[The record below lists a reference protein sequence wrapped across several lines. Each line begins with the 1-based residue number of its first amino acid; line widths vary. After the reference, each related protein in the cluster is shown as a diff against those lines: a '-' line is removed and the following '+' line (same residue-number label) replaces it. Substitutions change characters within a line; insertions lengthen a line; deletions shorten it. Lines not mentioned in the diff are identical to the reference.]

1 MKKYLLFVLL
11 VGFCFANQR
20 FNRIPPD
27 ALNLDQLDIR
37 TNDFRNEEEL
47 LNFIDS
53 TMEINFIPGLSIS
66 IAKGGSI
73 VWNKHFGYTNI
84 NENILVDE
92 NTKFILSS
100 ASKTI
105 TATALMQ
112 LFQQNLFM
120 LDDDVDNYLP
130 FDISH
135 PLYPEIPITF
145 KMLLS
150 HTSGIKDN
158 WSFMPFYDGDSPLEL
173 SYYLSQYFSPS
184 GEFYDSNLN
193 FTDYAPGTGFSY
205 SNIGAALVG
214 LLVEEISNQSFNE
227 YCIENIFEPLG
238 MSDAYWFLSE
248 IENLNEV
255 ASPHQFAD
263 ESTDSLIVLEN
274 YGYSDYPAGQLRTT
288 SYNLAKFMNLF
299 INDGVHDG
307 VEILSPETIEL
318 MKTIHYPNVA
328 YDQGLIWYYKTL
340 NDRTLFGHSGSDKGS
355 LTEMFI
361 SFSDNIGVVLLSNSR
376 NHEGMAQIENAIFN
390 YAAETDFTMSLD
402 YECIAEDGTEGI
414 ELWGECYS
422 IDNTTHLGFPI
433 SIPDTASVIPQ
444 EIFSLT
450 NLRLLSLNY
459 SNISGPIPS
468 EISNLTKLVTLNLSN
483 NQISGS
489 IPPEIGN
496 LDSLFSLNLS
506 SNQLTGEIPLELL
519 SLTNLEGGVR
529 GAMLGTVFEHGL
541 NLSNNML
548 SGQIPENIGNL
559 SKLKS
564 IDFSSNQL
572 TGSLPI
578 HLYSLQD
585 LLSLDLSDNA
595 LSGEIVEEIG
605 NLISLEGVVTIA
617 HNSST
622 SYNALDISN
631 NQFIG
636 TIPQSICD
644 LPIEWDNDDSSDQL
658 YDFAG
663 NQFCPE
669 YPSCIDSSA
678 GTQDT
683 SNCAPLT
690 SLIEGRWLAPL
701 IEGAQANTMY
711 EFINNLRYTYYC
723 SSDTNGCD
731 STYWN
736 SLDLNDAIPNPNPY
750 TFINDTLAVD
760 VFFGNTWQRF
770 AAFECDGD
778 VISLSDSTS
787 SEWKWYRLGLD
798 ASECEDQELGI
809 PNITNTPEKFKL
821 TQNYPNPFNPTTS
834 ISYDLPKNSFV
845 YLTIYDL
852 TGKTVKTLVNS
863 LQYSGYKTVQ
873 WNSTN
878 QNNAPVPA
886 GVYFYEVR
894 AGNLSQT
901 KKMLLLK

>member
-1 MKKYLLFVLL
+1 MKKYLLFALL
-11 VGFCFANQR
+11 VGFCFGNQR
-20 FNRIPPD
+20 LNRIPPD

-53 TMEINFIPGLSIS
+53 TMETNFIPGLSIS

-130 FDISH
+130 FNISH

-173 SYYLSQYFSPS
+173 SYYLSQYFSPL
-184 GEFYDSNLN
+184 GEFYDNNLN

-238 MSDAYWFLSE
+238 VSDAYWFLSE
-248 IENLNEV
+248 IENLNKV
-255 ASPHQFAD
+255 ASPHEFAD
-263 ESTDSLIVLEN
+263 GSTDSLIVLEN

-307 VEILSPETIEL
+307 VEILSQETIEL
-318 MKTIHYPNVA
+318 MKTIHYPDIA

-340 NDRTLFGHSGSDKGS
+340 NERTLFGHGGSDKGS

-361 SFSDNIGVVLLSNSR
+361 SSSDDIGVVLLSNSR
-376 NHEGMAQIENAIFN
+376 NHEGMAQIENAVFN
-390 YAAETDFTMSLD
+390 YAVDTDFTISLD

-564 IDFSSNQL
+564 IDLSSNQL
-572 TGSLPI
+572 SGSLPI
-578 HLYSLQD
+578 QLYSLQD

-595 LSGEIVEEIG
+595 LSGEIVAEIG
-605 NLISLEGVVTIA
+605 NLISLEGVVTTA

-622 SYNALDISN
+622 SYSALDISN
-631 NQFIG
+631 NHFIG
-636 TIPQSICD
+636 TLPQSICD
-644 LPIEWDNDDSSDQL
+644 LPIEWDNASSSDLL
-658 YDFAG
+658 YDLGG

-669 YPSCIDSSA
+669 YPSCIESSA

-683 SNCAPLT
+683 SNCAPLS

-701 IEGAQANTMY
+701 IVGAQANTMY
-711 EFINNLRYTYYC
+711 EFINDLRYTYYC

-731 STYWN
+731 STNLN

-750 TFINDTLAVD
+750 TFINDTLTVD
-760 VFFGNTWQRF
+760 IFFGNTWQRF
-770 AAFECDGD
+770 ATFECDGS
-778 VISLSDSTS
+778 VVSLIDPTN
-787 SEWKWYRLGLD
+787 SEWKWHRVGLD
-798 ASECEDQELGI
+798 TSACENQELGI

-834 ISYDLPKNSFV
+834 INYDLPKSSFV

-863 LQYSGYKTVQ
+863 LQYAGYKTVQ

>member
-1 MKKYLLFVLL
+1 MKKYLSLILIVSGLFCQVDYATQIQPIFNNNCISCHANGGAYAGFLDLSSYSEIMEGGSSGNAVLPL
-11 VGFCFANQR
+11 NHSNSLLY
-20 FNRIPPD
+20 NRITLPASSQQFMPKLGS
-27 ALNLDQLDIR
+27 ALSQADIDLIAQWVDEGALEIP
-37 TNDFRNEEEL
+37 TDVDCYAA
-47 LNFIDS
+47 DS
-53 TMEINFIPGLSIS
+53 TE
-66 IAKGGSI
+66 
-73 VWNKHFGYTNI
+73 
-84 NENILVDE
+84 
-92 NTKFILSS
+92 
-100 ASKTI
+100 
-105 TATALMQ
+105 
-112 LFQQNLFM
+112 
-120 LDDDVDNYLP
+120 
-130 FDISH
+130 
-135 PLYPEIPITF
+135 
-145 KMLLS
+145 
-150 HTSGIKDN
+150 
-158 WSFMPFYDGDSPLEL
+158 
-173 SYYLSQYFSPS
+173 
-184 GEFYDSNLN
+184 
-193 FTDYAPGTGFSY
+193 
-205 SNIGAALVG
+205 
-214 LLVEEISNQSFNE
+214 
-227 YCIENIFEPLG
+227 
-238 MSDAYWFLSE
+238 
-248 IENLNEV
+248 
-255 ASPHQFAD
+255 
-263 ESTDSLIVLEN
+263 
-274 YGYSDYPAGQLRTT
+274 
-288 SYNLAKFMNLF
+288 
-299 INDGVHDG
+299 G
-307 VEILSPETIEL
+307 VEI
-318 MKTIHYPNVA
+318 
-328 YDQGLIWYYKTL
+328 
-340 NDRTLFGHSGSDKGS
+340 
-355 LTEMFI
+355 
-361 SFSDNIGVVLLSNSR
+361 
-376 NHEGMAQIENAIFN
+376 
-390 YAAETDFTMSLD
+390 
-402 YECIAEDGTEGI
+402 
-414 ELWGECYS
+414 WGNCYS
-422 IDNTTHLGFPI
+422 INNTTQLGFPI
-433 SIPDTASVIPQ
+433 SIPDSASVFPQ

-450 NLRLLSLNY
+450 NLMLLSLNY

-489 IPPEIGN
+489 IPPEIGD

-541 NLSNNML
+541 NLSSNML

-578 HLYSLQD
+578 QLYGLQD

-622 SYNALDISN
+622 SYDALDISN

-669 YPSCIDSSA
+669 YPSCIESSA

-690 SLIEGRWLAPL
+690 SPIEGRWLAPS
-701 IEGAQANTMY
+701 IVGAQANTMY
-711 EFINNLRYTYYC
+711 EFINDLRYTYYC

-750 TFINDTLAVD
+750 TFINDTLTVD

-770 AAFECDGD
+770 ATFECDGD
-778 VISLSDSTS
+778 VVSLSDQTN
-787 SEWKWYRLGLD
+787 SEWKWYRVGLD
-798 ASECEDQELGI
+798 ASECENQELGL
-809 PNITNTPEKFKL
+809 PNITNIPEKFKL

-834 ISYDLPKNSFV
+834 ISYDLPKSSFV
-845 YLTIYDL
+845 SLIIYDL
-852 TGKTVKTLVNS
+852 KGKTVKMLANS
-863 LQYSGYKTVQ
+863 LQSSGYKTVQ

-878 QNNAPVPA
+878 QNNEPVPA
-886 GVYFYEVR
+886 GVYIYELR
-894 AGNLSQT
+894 AGKSRQT

>member
-1 MKKYLLFVLL
+1 MKKYLSLMLVCSGLFCQVDYTTQIQPIFNNNCTSCHANGGAYAGLL
-11 VGFCFANQR
+11 DLSSYAEVIEGGSSGNTVVSFDHSNSELH
-20 FNRIPPD
+20 NRIILPESNQQFMPKYGSSLSQSD
-27 ALNLDQLDIR
+27 INLIAQWIDEGALETPVDVDCYAS
-37 TNDFRNEEEL
+37 
-47 LNFIDS
+47 DS
-53 TMEINFIPGLSIS
+53 TE
-66 IAKGGSI
+66 
-73 VWNKHFGYTNI
+73 
-84 NENILVDE
+84 
-92 NTKFILSS
+92 
-100 ASKTI
+100 
-105 TATALMQ
+105 
-112 LFQQNLFM
+112 
-120 LDDDVDNYLP
+120 
-130 FDISH
+130 
-135 PLYPEIPITF
+135 
-145 KMLLS
+145 
-150 HTSGIKDN
+150 
-158 WSFMPFYDGDSPLEL
+158 
-173 SYYLSQYFSPS
+173 
-184 GEFYDSNLN
+184 
-193 FTDYAPGTGFSY
+193 
-205 SNIGAALVG
+205 
-214 LLVEEISNQSFNE
+214 
-227 YCIENIFEPLG
+227 
-238 MSDAYWFLSE
+238 
-248 IENLNEV
+248 
-255 ASPHQFAD
+255 
-263 ESTDSLIVLEN
+263 
-274 YGYSDYPAGQLRTT
+274 
-288 SYNLAKFMNLF
+288 
-299 INDGVHDG
+299 G
-307 VEILSPETIEL
+307 VEI
-318 MKTIHYPNVA
+318 
-328 YDQGLIWYYKTL
+328 
-340 NDRTLFGHSGSDKGS
+340 
-355 LTEMFI
+355 
-361 SFSDNIGVVLLSNSR
+361 
-376 NHEGMAQIENAIFN
+376 
-390 YAAETDFTMSLD
+390 
-402 YECIAEDGTEGI
+402 
-414 ELWGECYS
+414 WGDCYS

-433 SIPDTASVIPQ
+433 SIPDTASVLPQ

-519 SLTNLEGGVR
+519 SLTNLAGGVR

-564 IDFSSNQL
+564 IDLSSNQL
-572 TGSLPI
+572 SGSLPI
-578 HLYSLQD
+578 QLYSLQD

-595 LSGEIVEEIG
+595 LSGEIVAEIG
-605 NLISLEGVVTIA
+605 NLISLEGVVTTA

-636 TIPQSICD
+636 TLPQSICD
-644 LPIEWDNDDSSDQL
+644 LPIEWGNAGSSDQL

-663 NQFCPE
+663 NQFCPA
-669 YPSCIDSSA
+669 YPSCIESST
-678 GTQDT
+678 GSQDT
-683 SNCAPLT
+683 SNCAPL
-690 SLIEGRWLAPL
+690 SSPIEGRWLAPL
-701 IEGAQANTMY
+701 IEGVPANTMY
-711 EFINNLRYTYYC
+711 EFINDLRYTYYC

-750 TFINDTLAVD
+750 TFINDTLTVD
-760 VFFGNTWQRF
+760 IFFGNTWQRF
-770 AAFECDGD
+770 ATFECDGS
-778 VISLSDSTS
+778 VVSLIDSTN
-787 SEWKWYRLGLD
+787 SEWKWHRVGLD
-798 ASECEDQELGI
+798 TSACENQELGI

-834 ISYDLPKNSFV
+834 ISYDLPKSSFV

-863 LQYSGYKTVQ
+863 LQYAGYKTVQ

>member
-1 MKKYLLFVLL
+1 MKKYLSILL
-11 VGFCFANQR
+11 VFSGLFCQVNYTTQIQPIFNNNCTSCHANGGTYAGSLDLSSYAKVIEGGSSGNTVVSLDHSNSELH
-20 FNRIPPD
+20 NRIILPESNQQFMPKNGSSLSQSD
-27 ALNLDQLDIR
+27 INLIAQWIDEGALETPLDVDCYAA
-37 TNDFRNEEEL
+37 
-47 LNFIDS
+47 DS
-53 TMEINFIPGLSIS
+53 TE
-66 IAKGGSI
+66 
-73 VWNKHFGYTNI
+73 
-84 NENILVDE
+84 
-92 NTKFILSS
+92 
-100 ASKTI
+100 
-105 TATALMQ
+105 
-112 LFQQNLFM
+112 
-120 LDDDVDNYLP
+120 
-130 FDISH
+130 
-135 PLYPEIPITF
+135 
-145 KMLLS
+145 
-150 HTSGIKDN
+150 
-158 WSFMPFYDGDSPLEL
+158 
-173 SYYLSQYFSPS
+173 
-184 GEFYDSNLN
+184 
-193 FTDYAPGTGFSY
+193 
-205 SNIGAALVG
+205 
-214 LLVEEISNQSFNE
+214 
-227 YCIENIFEPLG
+227 
-238 MSDAYWFLSE
+238 
-248 IENLNEV
+248 
-255 ASPHQFAD
+255 
-263 ESTDSLIVLEN
+263 
-274 YGYSDYPAGQLRTT
+274 
-288 SYNLAKFMNLF
+288 
-299 INDGVHDG
+299 G
-307 VEILSPETIEL
+307 VEI
-318 MKTIHYPNVA
+318 
-328 YDQGLIWYYKTL
+328 
-340 NDRTLFGHSGSDKGS
+340 
-355 LTEMFI
+355 
-361 SFSDNIGVVLLSNSR
+361 
-376 NHEGMAQIENAIFN
+376 
-390 YAAETDFTMSLD
+390 
-402 YECIAEDGTEGI
+402 
-414 ELWGECYS
+414 WGECYS

-433 SIPDTASVIPQ
+433 SIPDTASVLPQ

-578 HLYSLQD
+578 QLYSLQD

-595 LSGEIVEEIG
+595 LSGEIVAEIG
-605 NLISLEGVVTIA
+605 NLISLEGVVTTA

-622 SYNALDISN
+622 SYDALDISN

-636 TIPQSICD
+636 ILPQSICD
-644 LPIEWDNDDSSDQL
+644 LPIEWDNASSSDLL
-658 YDFAG
+658 YDIGG

-669 YPSCIDSSA
+669 YPSCIESSV

-683 SNCAPLT
+683 SNCA
-690 SLIEGRWLAPL
+690 SLASPIEGRWLAPL
-701 IEGAQANTMY
+701 VEGVPANTMY
-711 EFINNLRYTYYC
+711 EFINDLRYTYYC

-750 TFINDTLAVD
+750 TFINDTLTVD
-760 VFFGNTWQRF
+760 IFFGNTWQTF

-778 VISLSDSTS
+778 VVSLSDLTNI
-787 SEWKWYRLGLD
+787 EWKWYRLGLD
-798 ASECEDQELGI
+798 ASECENQELGI
-809 PNITNTPEKFKL
+809 PNITSAPEKFKL

-845 YLTIYDL
+845 FLTIYDL

-894 AGNLSQT
+894 AGKLSQT

>member
-53 TMEINFIPGLSIS
+53 TMETNFIPGLSIS

-135 PLYPEIPITF
+135 PVYPEIPITF

-361 SFSDNIGVVLLSNSR
+361 SFSDTIGVVLLSNSR

-778 VISLSDSTS
+778 VISLSDSTNI
-787 SEWKWYRLGLD
+787 EWKWYRLGLD

>member
-135 PLYPEIPITF
+135 PVYPEIPITF

-361 SFSDNIGVVLLSNSR
+361 SFSDTIGVVLLSNSR

-750 TFINDTLAVD
+750 TFINDTLAID

>member
-135 PLYPEIPITF
+135 PVYPEIPITF

-205 SNIGAALVG
+205 SNISAALVG

-361 SFSDNIGVVLLSNSR
+361 SFSDTIGVVLLSNSR

-669 YPSCIDSSA
+669 YPSCIGSSA
-678 GTQDT
+678 GSQDT
-683 SNCAPLT
+683 SNCAPL
-690 SLIEGRWLAPL
+690 SSPIAGRWLAPL
-701 IEGAQANTMY
+701 VEGVPANTMY
-711 EFINNLRYTYYC
+711 EFINDLRYTYYC

-750 TFINDTLAVD
+750 TFINDTLAID

>member
-1 MKKYLLFVLL
+1 MKKYLLFALL
-11 VGFCFANQR
+11 VGFCFGNQR

-53 TMEINFIPGLSIS
+53 TMETNFIPGLSIS

-135 PLYPEIPITF
+135 PVYPEIPITF

-173 SYYLSQYFSPS
+173 SYYLSQYFSPL
-184 GEFYDSNLN
+184 GEFYDNNLN

-248 IENLNEV
+248 IENLNKV
-255 ASPHQFAD
+255 ASPHEFAD
-263 ESTDSLIVLEN
+263 GSTDSLIVLEN

-299 INDGVHDG
+299 INDGLHDG
-307 VEILSPETIEL
+307 VEILSQETIEL
-318 MKTIHYPNVA
+318 MKTIHYPDIA

-340 NDRTLFGHSGSDKGS
+340 NERTLFGHGGSDKGS

-361 SFSDNIGVVLLSNSR
+361 SSSDDIGVVLLSNSR
-376 NHEGMAQIENAIFN
+376 NHEGMAQIENAVFN
-390 YAAETDFTMSLD
+390 YAVDTDFTISLD

-450 NLRLLSLNY
+450 NLRLVSLNY

-489 IPPEIGN
+489 IPTEIGN

-564 IDFSSNQL
+564 IDLSSNQL
-572 TGSLPI
+572 SGSLPI
-578 HLYSLQD
+578 QLYSLQD

-595 LSGEIVEEIG
+595 LSGEIVAEIG
-605 NLISLEGVVTIA
+605 NLISLEGVVTTA

-622 SYNALDISN
+622 SYSALDISN
-631 NQFIG
+631 NHFIG
-636 TIPQSICD
+636 TLPQSICD
-644 LPIEWDNDDSSDQL
+644 LPIEWDNASSSDLL
-658 YDFAG
+658 YDFGG

-669 YPSCIDSSA
+669 YPSCIESSA

-683 SNCAPLT
+683 SNCAPLS

-701 IEGAQANTMY
+701 IVGAQANTMY
-711 EFINNLRYTYYC
+711 EFINDLRYTYYC

-750 TFINDTLAVD
+750 TFINDTLTVD
-760 VFFGNTWQRF
+760 IFFGNTWQRF
-770 AAFECDGD
+770 ATFECDGS
-778 VISLSDSTS
+778 VVSLIDPTS
-787 SEWKWYRLGLD
+787 SEWKWHRVGLD
-798 ASECEDQELGI
+798 TSACENQELGI

-834 ISYDLPKNSFV
+834 ISYDLPKSSFV

-863 LQYSGYKTVQ
+863 LQYAGYKTVQ

>member
-11 VGFCFANQR
+11 IGFCFGNQR

-53 TMEINFIPGLSIS
+53 TMETNFIPGLSIS

-135 PLYPEIPITF
+135 PVYPEIPITF

-299 INDGVHDG
+299 INDGVQDG

-361 SFSDNIGVVLLSNSR
+361 SFSDTIGVVLLSNSR
-376 NHEGMAQIENAIFN
+376 NHEGMAQIENAVFN

-506 SNQLTGEIPLELL
+506 SNQLTGEIPIELL

-578 HLYSLQD
+578 QLYSLLD

-595 LSGEIVEEIG
+595 LSGEIVAEIG

-669 YPSCIDSSA
+669 YPSCIESSA
-678 GTQDT
+678 GSQDT
-683 SNCAPLT
+683 SNCAPL
-690 SLIEGRWLAPL
+690 SSPIEGRWLAPL
-701 IEGAQANTMY
+701 VEGVPANTMY
-711 EFINNLRYTYYC
+711 EFINDLRYTYYC

-750 TFINDTLAVD
+750 TFINDTLTVD
-760 VFFGNTWQRF
+760 IFFGNTWQTF

-778 VISLSDSTS
+778 VVSISDSTNI
-787 SEWKWYRLGLD
+787 EWKWYRLGLD
-798 ASECEDQELGI
+798 ASECENQELGI